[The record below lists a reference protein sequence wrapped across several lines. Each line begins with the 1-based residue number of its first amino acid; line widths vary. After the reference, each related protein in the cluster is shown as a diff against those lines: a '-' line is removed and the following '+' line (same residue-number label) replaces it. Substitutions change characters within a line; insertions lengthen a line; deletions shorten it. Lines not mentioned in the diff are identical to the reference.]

1 MFAAPSAAWAD
12 ALASKTQALRFLS
25 PISITS
31 ALRRSSCWP
40 PQVLQ
45 AMRLVLT
52 PLFNIMFRTIL
63 DPWGRRARDDKETTT
78 TSSPLDG
85 IGCWTH
91 EVIAHCA
98 GFFGEPGV
106 SSENRTW
113 RSSENLEDLD
123 KPAGDHLKAYAGDH
137 LKAYCWRSSENLEVL
152 FICQKGNE
160 IRRDQTLNQPNKP
173 WHMILSSCEPT
184 EYPSPLLGIGQWSV
198 TRGRS
203 TAFPG

>member
-1 MFAAPSAAWAD
+1 MKPFRGSAGRDTTTPTGIGTLSQSCSVPS
-12 ALASKTQALRFLS
+12 
-25 PISITS
+25 
-31 ALRRSSCWP
+31 
-40 PQVLQ
+40 
-45 AMRLVLT
+45 
-52 PLFNIMFRTIL
+52 L

-123 KPAGDHLKAYAGDH
+123 KPAGDHLKAY
-137 LKAYCWRSSENLEVL
+137 CWRSSENLEDL

-160 IRRDQTLNQPNKP
+160 IRRDQTPSRL
-173 WHMILSSCEPT
+173 WSSRLSSVFQAMGFSDDTPGPPGILQAPPGCPGPPGYGLALT
-184 EYPSPLLGIGQWSV
+184 PLFNIMFR
-198 TRGRS
+198 TII
-203 TAFPG
+203 

>member
-52 PLFNIMFRTIL
+52 PLFNIMFRAIL
-63 DPWGRRARDDKETTT
+63 DPWGRRARDDKETPT

-123 KPAGDHLKAYAGDH
+123 KPAGDHLKIC
-137 LKAYCWRSSENLEVL
+137 CWRSSENLEDL
-152 FICQKGNE
+152 FIWQKGNE
-160 IRRDQTLNQPNKP
+160 IRRDQTLNQPIFRPGKTS
-173 WHMILSSCEPT
+173 H
-184 EYPSPLLGIGQWSV
+184 
-198 TRGRS
+198 RRS
-203 TAFPG
+203 KRQTHGG

>member
-1 MFAAPSAAWAD
+1 
-12 ALASKTQALRFLS
+12 
-25 PISITS
+25 
-31 ALRRSSCWP
+31 
-40 PQVLQ
+40 
-45 AMRLVLT
+45 
-52 PLFNIMFRTIL
+52 L

-123 KPAGDHLKAYAGDH
+123 KPAGDHLKTC
-137 LKAYCWRSSENLEVL
+137 CWRSSENLEDL

-184 EYPSPLLGIGQWSV
+184 EYPSPLLRHRPVERDMRTQYGLPRLI
-198 TRGRS
+198 TRIIDGTQVRGPLS
-203 TAFPG
+203 SSLEWFD